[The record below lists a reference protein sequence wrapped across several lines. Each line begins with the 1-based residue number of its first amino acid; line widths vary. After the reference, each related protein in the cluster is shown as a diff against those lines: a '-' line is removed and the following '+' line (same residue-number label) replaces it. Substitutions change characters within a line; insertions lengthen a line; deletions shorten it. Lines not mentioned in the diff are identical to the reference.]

1 MMTLLAHIGS
11 IGLVF
16 DIIGATLMFYYVL
29 SAGEQVIRVDKNE
42 EKVRQRIVRRKTSL
56 AWIGFGFIVVGFILQ
71 LISNEIKVCS

>member
-29 SAGEQVIRVDKNE
+29 SAGEQIILLDKTE
-42 EKVRQRIVRRKTSL
+42 EKQRKKTVLRKTRL
-56 AWIGFGFIVVGFILQ
+56 AWIGFGFIVIGFLLQ